1 MNIRETRIIDITDK
15 EGNVKSYTVTKL
27 PATKANKIYKKL
39 ASQGMDSLDEEDVKL
54 LVVESCS
61 MQPNAF
67 EFEFSGKMVALYK
80 LVGEILQFNF
90 EDVFQELDLEG
101 NEQNS

>member
-27 PATKANKIYKKL
+27 PATKANKVYKKL
-39 ASQGMDSLDEEDVKL
+39 ATSGMDSLDEDDVKSL
-54 LVVESCS
+54 IVESCA
-61 MQPNAF
+61 MKPETF
-67 EFEFSGKMVALYK
+67 EYEFSGRMVALYK

-90 EDVFQELDLEG
+90 EDVFQELGLEED
-101 NEQNS
+101 NQSS